1 MQWYNAF
8 SLKIKIKKIK
18 IENLSFY
25 CYPYTSNKYAKI
37 TQTGVNLSRQ
47 HKCCHEN
54 RAKV

>member
-37 TQTGVNLSRQ
+37 TQTRVNLSRNLE
-47 HKCCHEN
+47 KI
-54 RAKV
+54 RR

>member
-37 TQTGVNLSRQ
+37 TQTGVNLSWKLR
-47 HKCCHEN
+47 EN
-54 RAKV
+54 YQKLPVI

>member
-37 TQTGVNLSRQ
+37 TQTGVNLSR
-47 HKCCHEN
+47 KLREN
-54 RAKV
+54 SQVT